1 MPIKISS
8 IKNQK
13 YKHFDI
19 LFKKFQKSKNIFDP
33 S

>member
-8 IKNQK
+8 IKNQ
-13 YKHFDI
+13 KHFDI
-19 LFKKFQKSKNIFDP
+19 LFKKFQKSKNIFNP